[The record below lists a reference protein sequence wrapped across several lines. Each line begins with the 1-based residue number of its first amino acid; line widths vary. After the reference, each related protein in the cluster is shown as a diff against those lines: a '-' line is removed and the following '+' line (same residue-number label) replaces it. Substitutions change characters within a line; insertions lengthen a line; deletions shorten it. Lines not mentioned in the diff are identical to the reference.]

1 MNRRTTG
8 HRKLVT
14 APFWDARGPTPPQ
27 TRRLQTV
34 MSSFH
39 YSVKDRAE
47 PILEED
53 ETESTV
59 AGTNEMTAEF
69 KEAFSW
75 FDKDG
80 DGHITVDELGFVVN
94 ALGMG
99 ASAQELQDM
108 MDAVDE
114 DGNGTI
120 DFPEFLTVMAKKLKE
135 GDEDELLEAF
145 RVFDKDGGG
154 TISYAELRGVIRNL
168 GEDLTDAEIDQ
179 MVRAADE
186 NGDGEI
192 DFEEFKAMVM
202 PKIYGEL

>member
-1 MNRRTTG
+1 MSKKKSSYRVS
-8 HRKLVT
+8 VT
-14 APFWDARGPTPPQ
+14 EARYKDKGTPTERPDTIQ
-27 TRRLQTV
+27 
-34 MSSFH
+34 SSYF
-39 YSVKDRAE
+39 YLNPYNRAE
-47 PILEED
+47 VLD
-53 ETESTV
+53 TSDCDY
-59 AGTNEMTAEF
+59 MTAEF